1 MALKAKIE
9 DIDILIAEQGWNNKS
24 IFDLFLSFVEE
35 IDMIDNLYFFL
46 QEQAKLEND
55 FASDN

>member
-1 MALKAKIE
+1 MELKAKIE
-9 DIDILIAEQGWNNKS
+9 DIDILIAEQGWNDKS
-24 IFDLFLSFVEE
+24 MFDLLLFFVEE
-35 IDMIDNLYFFL
+35 IDMIDSLYFFL